1 MNRQKQNVALVL
13 SGGGARGM
21 AHIGVIEKMLE
32 KNLEITSVAGTSIG
46 ALVGGV
52 YASGNLNAF
61 REWVKNQS
69 RMDVIRLMD
78 VVISRNGFIRGEKVF
93 KELSQFIS
101 DKNIEDLPI
110 PYAAIAV
117 DIKKHQEI
125 VFTKGKLKDAIRA
138 SVSVPTV
145 FKPKLFNG
153 VELVDGGV
161 LNPLPLDRVMRS
173 DGDQLWAVDLN
184 ADIPYKQPKQNKEQ
198 ENVNENYRNALDF
211 INEKWSKYFKSG
223 KQKSSGFFDIITMSV
238 YAMQMKLTEIAIE
251 KHQPDLLVKISKTAC
266 DLFEFHRSEE
276 LINYGKKQL
285 EKALLDKM
293 KES

>member
-61 REWVKNQS
+61 REWVKTQS

-161 LNPLPLDRVMRS
+161 LNPLPLDRVMRN

-211 INEKWSKYFKSG
+211 INEKWSKYFKSE

-251 KHQPDLLVKISKTAC
+251 KHQPDLLIQISKTAC

>member
-1 MNRQKQNVALVL
+1 
-13 SGGGARGM
+13 
-21 AHIGVIEKMLE
+21 
-32 KNLEITSVAGTSIG
+32 
-46 ALVGGV
+46 
-52 YASGNLNAF
+52 
-61 REWVKNQS
+61 
-69 RMDVIRLMD
+69 MDVIRLMD

>member
-1 MNRQKQNVALVL
+1 MALVL

-61 REWVKNQS
+61 REWVKTQS

>member
-61 REWVKNQS
+61 REWVKTQS

-251 KHQPDLLVKISKTAC
+251 KHQPDLLIQISKTAC

>member
-1 MNRQKQNVALVL
+1 
-13 SGGGARGM
+13 M

-61 REWVKNQS
+61 REWVKTQS

>member
-1 MNRQKQNVALVL
+1 
-13 SGGGARGM
+13 
-21 AHIGVIEKMLE
+21 
-32 KNLEITSVAGTSIG
+32 
-46 ALVGGV
+46 
-52 YASGNLNAF
+52 
-61 REWVKNQS
+61 
-69 RMDVIRLMD
+69 MDVIRLMD

-211 INEKWSKYFKSG
+211 INEKWSKYSPVFVRCLS
-223 KQKSSGFFDIITMSV
+223 I
-238 YAMQMKLTEIAIE
+238 
-251 KHQPDLLVKISKTAC
+251 
-266 DLFEFHRSEE
+266 
-276 LINYGKKQL
+276 
-285 EKALLDKM
+285 
-293 KES
+293 

>member
-61 REWVKNQS
+61 REWVKTQS

-161 LNPLPLDRVMRS
+161 LNPLPLDRVMRN

-251 KHQPDLLVKISKTAC
+251 KHQPDLLIQISKTAC